1 MKTNGNTTI
10 YLTCMV
16 LLCIIFNSCI
26 HKTSSSEDYVTRW
39 VGKQIV
45 LSQME
50 EYNIIN
56 NISTNLNNTYKYTI
70 INYVSN
76 KGCLDCKL
84 QLAKWK
90 SYIYSEELNKR
101 KIRVLFI
108 FPEDKRKR
116 IKGLLH
122 KENFTESVFFD
133 SNSLFKKNNGIEDE
147 MKMQTFLLN
156 ESMIVLAVGNPI
168 LNPQIRTLF
177 NKIVDKGEKE
187 KKTSNTN
194 IYQSTDKINF
204 GTIPLG
210 KKVSKTIILKNMSK
224 DTISI
229 KRYGVSCS
237 CIEFKCK
244 NIILPGEEI
253 KATISYTPKHVTP
266 FFETVYIESNALP
279 EIKPIE
285 LTGEISPYYKP

>member
-1 MKTNGNTTI
+1 M
-10 YLTCMV
+10 Y
-16 LLCIIFNSCI
+16 
-26 HKTSSSEDYVTRW
+26 
-39 VGKQIV
+39 
-45 LSQME
+45 
-50 EYNIIN
+50 
-56 NISTNLNNTYKYTI
+56 
-70 INYVSN
+70 
-76 KGCLDCKL
+76 
-84 QLAKWK
+84 
-90 SYIYSEELNKR
+90 
-101 KIRVLFI
+101 
-108 FPEDKRKR
+108 
-116 IKGLLH
+116 

-147 MKMQTFLLN
+147 MKTQTFLLN

-187 KKTSNTN
+187 KKTSYTN

-253 KATISYTPKHVTP
+253 MATISYIPKHVTS